1 MSTGRN
7 AAREAILARK
17 RFLITSHARP
27 DGDSIGSQMAMAYAL
42 DHLGKHVRIV
52 NADPAPAHYCTF
64 PGMERIEIAP
74 SVEGEY
80 DGLIVMECGD
90 LKRPGVEGLD
100 GYFTINIDHHV
111 GNSGYGDVNWYD
123 ETAAACSEMVFELVE
138 ALGVPISR
146 EIATHT
152 YLAILTDTGSFH
164 HSSMTARTFE
174 ISRKCVEAGM
184 DPAAM
189 ARQIFDSNS
198 VGKLKLIGT
207 ILERMQLEAGGRVA
221 VLRLDDALLESTGA
235 TMADTEGLI
244 NMPLGA
250 EEVQAVVMFKTD
262 DGGRVSL
269 RSKSEIDV
277 RSVALKYG
285 GGGHRNAA
293 GLALEH
299 PGPDAERKLIAEVV
313 EAVENSEL
321 RTPNSEL

>member
-1 MSTGRN
+1 VSTGRD
-7 AAREAILARK
+7 AARDAIRARNS
-17 RFLITSHARP
+17 FLITSHARP
-27 DGDSIGSQMAMAYAL
+27 DGDSIGSQMAMAFAL
-42 DHLGKHVRIV
+42 DHLGKRVRIV
-52 NADPAPAHYCTF
+52 NADPAPAHYGGF
-64 PGMERIEIAP
+64 PGMDRIEILP
-74 SVEGEY
+74 SVQGDY
-80 DGLIVMECGD
+80 DALIVMECGD
-90 LKRPGVEGLD
+90 LTRPGVDGLD

-123 ETAAACSEMVFELVE
+123 ETAAACSEMAFELVE
-138 ALGVPISR
+138 ALGVPVSR

-152 YLAILTDTGSFH
+152 YLGILTDTGSFH
-164 HSSMTARTFE
+164 HGSMTARTFE

-184 DPAAM
+184 DPAVM

-221 VLRLDDALLESTGA
+221 VLRLDDALLASTGA

-293 GLALEH
+293 GLMLE
-299 PGPDAERKLIAEVV
+299 PAGPDAERRLIAEVV
-313 EAVENSEL
+313 NAVEQSQ
-321 RTPNSEL
+321 S